1 MPVLLCSADTVAG
14 QVGLVVKDGPSA
26 YRWRGAV
33 CTGRGPLAVA
43 GGGGGVAFVALSVS
57 DEVLVLDLVR
67 GRVAGRVRVGWAPR
81 GVAAVAGTPYLLV
94 SCAGSD
100 ALSVVEV
107 EAGREVVRLGVGR
120 EPGALAVS
128 DDARAAFVC
137 ERGAGSVAVLDL
149 TGLLDGRP
157 ERVRVVSR
165 TGLGAHAQPRGLVE
179 HDGHLLVACRLMDVL
194 PVVEVASGR
203 VVDSVGLPVPGSGPA
218 SVLAVGNGFAL
229 VTLERAGVVA
239 VVDLLEWSV
248 TRLIAV
254 GGGPRGLTG
263 DPADRTVYVALARQ
277 RSVAVV
283 HLDGVDLSNEDGIP
297 QFEDIAVGA
306 GPSGVTV
313 VRTDLLLPESG

>member
-14 QVGLVVKDGPSA
+14 QVGLVVKDGPSV

-33 CTGRGPLAVA
+33 CTGHGPLAVA

-81 GVAAVAGTPYLLV
+81 GVAVVAGTPYLLV

-100 ALSVVEV
+100 AVSVVEV
-107 EAGREVVRLGVGR
+107 EAGREVVRLVVGR

-128 DDARAAFVC
+128 DDARVAFVC

-149 TGLLDGRP
+149 TGLWEGGP

-165 TGLGAHAQPRGLVE
+165 TGLGAHAQPRGLVDR
-179 HDGHLLVACRLMDVL
+179 DGHLLVACRLLDVL
-194 PVVEVASGR
+194 PVVEVALGR
-203 VVDSVGLPVPGSGPA
+203 VVDSVGLPVPGGGPA

-248 TRLIAV
+248 TRLSQW
-254 GGGPRGLTG
+254 
-263 DPADRTVYVALARQ
+263 VAAP
-277 RSVAVV
+277 
-283 HLDGVDLSNEDGIP
+283 GV
-297 QFEDIAVGA
+297 
-306 GPSGVTV
+306 
-313 VRTDLLLPESG
+313 